1 MPISPP
7 PNPDTNM
14 SELQIEIMELL
25 ENSKLTYQQIADKL
39 QIPLKWVEAVEEAIL
54 LTSDIDKAER
64 V

>member
-1 MPISPP
+1 MSISPP
-7 PNPDTNM
+7 PNPETNM
-14 SELQIEIMELL
+14 SELHIEIMELL

>member
-1 MPISPP
+1 MSISPP
-7 PNPDTNM
+7 PNPENNM
-14 SELQIEIMELL
+14 SELHIEIMELL